1 LTGSGSSGICQFGSY
16 AFCGIEHRAILR
28 RTQKPVLP
36 AEFERDSGFSERS
49 PITSLAIPCARDS
62 FDDNG
67 NPDGRTF
74 AYSDPTDRYREVEL
88 DFARDTG
95 LLGTVFLYLSK
106 MRWAECHRTWGQG
119 AIHRCK

>member
-1 LTGSGSSGICQFGSY
+1 MPSAESNIVQSCAARRSLSFLLNLKGI
-16 AFCGIEHRAILR
+16 A
-28 RTQKPVLP
+28 
-36 AEFERDSGFSERS
+36 GFRS
-49 PITSLAIPCARDS
+49 ATPITSLAIPCARDS

-106 MRWAECHRTWGQG
+106 MCWAECHRTWGQG